1 MLVLRPWSFSFIL
14 FVVWTDI
21 PFLPLSLYLY
31 RKKNALSCCWALVF
45 KQNIGIP
52 DRCWFCFQFGLMDQS
67 IFSVLPVLFN
77 VYHYSVF
84 LLASCLIQWARV
96 RQSLE
101 GLCVY
106 CLCLRNTLKKH
117 SGLSIYKMIISVQEQ
132 NQTKVLSRDGF
143 YNTFSYTFPCV
154 DATLKNVERAKAT
167 VYRDFCTSYWKSAS
181 VLFWNMYILIW

>member
-1 MLVLRPWSFSFIL
+1 MLFPVVEPWCLNKTLAFLTGVDFVFSLAWWTKASSL
-14 FVVWTDI
+14 FC
-21 PFLPLSLYLY
+21 LP
-31 RKKNALSCCWALVF
+31 
-45 KQNIGIP
+45 
-52 DRCWFCFQFGLMDQS
+52 
-67 IFSVLPVLFN
+67 VLPVLFN

-117 SGLSIYKMIISVQEQ
+117 SGLSIYQMIISVQEQ